1 LNPALKTL
9 SFAAAGLAAVTL
21 YGKRR
26 WNNSTDNLRIRLD
39 AERELIHPQTVD
51 LAEIDSLP
59 PPVQRYFRSVFKA
72 GTTQPMISG
81 VHVRHKGSF
90 NLGEDADT
98 LKRFTSQHKI
108 LTRRPGFDWNAQII
122 IMPGLPV
129 WVHDAYVAGEG
140 ILRASLLGLFPLAD
154 LQGKGDVAEGELMR
168 FLAEAAWYP
177 TALLPSQGIC
187 WSAMDDHSASATL
200 RDGSV
205 SATLL
210 FIFNEQGLID
220 RVRAAARGRTA
231 GGHVIPTP
239 WQGRFWN
246 YVERNGMLIPLNG
259 EAAWLLPEGEKS
271 YWRGEITGI
280 AYEFA

>member
-1 LNPALKTL
+1 MTPALKTL

-26 WNNSTDNLRIRLD
+26 WNNGTHNLRIRLD
-39 AERELIHPQTVD
+39 AEREPIHPRTVD

-59 PPVQRYFRSVFKA
+59 PPVQRYFRSVFRA
-72 GTTQPMISG
+72 GTGQPMISG

-90 NLGEDADT
+90 NLGEDTD
-98 LKRFTSQHKI
+98 KWRRFTSDQKVI
-108 LTRRPGFDWNAQII
+108 TRRPGFDWNAQII

-129 WVHDAYVAGEG
+129 RVHDAYVAGEG
-140 ILRASLLGLFPLAD
+140 ILRASLLGLFSLVN

-177 TALLPSQGIC
+177 TALLPSQGVC
-187 WSAMDDHSASATL
+187 WSAMGDYSTSATL

-210 FIFNEQGLID
+210 FLFNEQGFID
-220 RVRAAARGRTA
+220 SVRAKARGRTA
-231 GGHVIPTP
+231 GSKVIPTP

-246 YVERNGMLIPLNG
+246 YVERNGMQIPLKG
-259 EAAWLLPEGEKS
+259 QAAWLLPHGGKP

-280 AYEFA
+280 GYELD